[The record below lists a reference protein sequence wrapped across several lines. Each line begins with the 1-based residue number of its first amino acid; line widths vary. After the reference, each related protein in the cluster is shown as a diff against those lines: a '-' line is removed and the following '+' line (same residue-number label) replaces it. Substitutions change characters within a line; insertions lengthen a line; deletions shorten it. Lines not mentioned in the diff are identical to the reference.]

1 MSPGN
6 SPAIPA
12 ADGAMTPTLV
22 HLRGV
27 QFAYPAGGFALSVK
41 SLSMNAG
48 ERVALVGPS
57 GCGKSTL
64 LSIVAGLAT
73 PQSGQ
78 VMVGGLNLAECSD
91 SHVRTLRA
99 QRLGLVH
106 QDFQLFD
113 ALNVVDN
120 ILLPFHV
127 NRALTLD
134 EGVRH
139 RADELAQRAG
149 LGTKLRRAVTRLS
162 QGERQRVAVCRALVA
177 RPALVLADEPTA
189 SLDHRTRD
197 QIVDLLLD
205 ECQRAGAA
213 VLAATH
219 DLELVQRMERTVVV
233 EVDPQG
239 GAHA

>member
-1 MSPGN
+1 M
-6 SPAIPA
+6 
-12 ADGAMTPTLV
+12 LV
-22 HLRGV
+22 QLRGV
-27 QFAYPAGGFALSVK
+27 HFAYVAGDFTLAVQGLDV
-41 SLSMNAG
+41 NAG

-64 LSIVAGLAT
+64 LSIVAGLAA
-73 PQSGQ
+73 PQAGR
-78 VMVGGLNLAECSD
+78 VVVDGLDLASCGD
-91 SHVRTLRA
+91 SKIRTLRA

-120 ILLPFHV
+120 ILLPYHV
-127 NRALTLD
+127 NRALALD
-134 EGVRH
+134 VNVRD
-139 RADELAQRAG
+139 RASELAQRAG
-149 LGTKLRRAVTRLS
+149 LGSKLRRTVTRLS

-197 QIVDLLLD
+197 QIVDLLLN

-213 VLAATH
+213 ILAATH
-219 DLELVQRMERTVVV
+219 DPQLVQRMERTVVV
-233 EVDPQG
+233 ELDPQG